1 MGQSDVRCGD
11 SRGDCLFLADEE
23 PITATLDQMIE
34 KEDLVIDED
43 AIFLPPFCYAECGV
57 ANKLKRLIDTSSK
70 DLFEEDVNI
79 EKIVR
84 RTGIRYDD
92 VQVAAIKQAV
102 QSKVMVLT
110 GGPGT
115 GKTTTTIGIIAALQS
130 MGLRILV
137 SYNYFVC
144 SYYSYL

>member
-1 MGQSDVRCGD
+1 MVGSSPPSHGRRNC
-11 SRGDCLFLADEE
+11 R
-23 PITATLDQMIE
+23 
-34 KEDLVIDED
+34 
-43 AIFLPPFCYAECGV
+43 PPFYYAECGV

>member
-1 MGQSDVRCGD
+1 
-11 SRGDCLFLADEE
+11 
-23 PITATLDQMIE
+23 MIE

-84 RTGIRYDD
+84 RTGIHYDD

-102 QSKVMVLT
+102 QSKVMVFRPLSRQRLNRPARSPPSPRPPT
-110 GGPGT
+110 RRLADTPT
-115 GKTTTTIGIIAALQS
+115 RSPT
-130 MGLRILV
+130 RR
-137 SYNYFVC
+137 
-144 SYYSYL
+144 

>member
-1 MGQSDVRCGD
+1 
-11 SRGDCLFLADEE
+11 
-23 PITATLDQMIE
+23 MIE

-84 RTGIRYDD
+84 KTGIHYDD